1 MAGALLPSGD
11 DEGGYKP
18 IAEINI
24 TPMVDVMLVLLIIF
38 MVAAPL
44 MSMGVPVDLPRTQAA
59 EAQPPKDPVVVS
71 IDQTGALF
79 LRDQPLAEADMD
91 ARLAALAKEKP
102 GSVVYVRGHKD
113 LPYGRVMEVMGRIG
127 QAGFAKVSLMAEMP
141 TPPAAATGTG
151 R

>member
-79 LRDQPLAEADMD
+79 LRDQPLAEAD
-91 ARLAALAKEKP
+91 
-102 GSVVYVRGHKD
+102 
-113 LPYGRVMEVMGRIG
+113 
-127 QAGFAKVSLMAEMP
+127 
-141 TPPAAATGTG
+141 
-151 R
+151 